1 MRVAES
7 KRSLFFPSSAP
18 LLSDFMMDLMC
29 RTSARGEREKNSKMP
44 ERSSGSGENLNTAIM
59 DTAPPFVPLNPTLLY
74 FPLKNGK
81 RRLEG
86 RREGEGGGWQSSK

>member
-1 MRVAES
+1 
-7 KRSLFFPSSAP
+7 
-18 LLSDFMMDLMC
+18 
-29 RTSARGEREKNSKMP
+29 MP

-86 RREGEGGGWQSSK
+86 RREEGGRRRRMAVFKIVKMAK